1 MRECRENDT
10 HARVVASHGNRELYM
25 PNDWIIDVLADLKAF
40 ATLNGMEETAAQIE
54 DASLVALAEL
64 SSTASHRRAGAEVT
78 TGGHGQQRTG
88 TLTRPG
94 AGRNHA

>member
-10 HARVVASHGNRELYM
+10 HARVVSSLGNRELYM

-40 ATLNGMEETAAQIE
+40 ATLNGMEATAAQIE

-64 SSTASHRRAGAEVT
+64 SSTPSHGLGGGDLMA
-78 TGGHGQQRTG
+78 GGHGQQTG
-88 TLTRPG
+88 TLTRLR

>member
-10 HARVVASHGNRELYM
+10 HARVVANLAHGELYM

-40 ATLNGMEETAAQIE
+40 ANLNGLTATAAQLE

-64 SSTASHRRAGAEVT
+64 SSPPPRSRDGVQGMA
-78 TGGHGQQRTG
+78 GGHERETG
-88 TLTRPG
+88 TVTRQP
-94 AGRNHA
+94 AGRSHA